1 VHVPVSFSSPASSL
15 NRKLSFILL
24 LSILSLIPAA
34 FSQVNVTTLQ
44 NDNFRTGQNLAETT
58 LTPANVKASTF
69 GKLFSHKLDGYTYA
83 QPLYL
88 SNITIA
94 GSAHNVVYTVTEHD
108 SVYAFDADNATGT
121 NANPLWQISFLKP
134 GSITTVSSSD
144 VNCGDMVPEIGIS
157 GTPVIDT
164 TTGTMYLV
172 SVTKVSGKAVQ
183 QLHALDVTNGAEKFG
198 GPVPISAT
206 VPGTGVANVSG
217 QISFDPL
224 RNRQRAALLL
234 QNGSVHIGWSSYCD
248 NNPYHGWIM
257 SYNAATLAQEGAWS
271 VTPNGT
277 RGGVWQAGGGL
288 AADDDGN
295 VFLATGNGTFNGQ
308 KSGGTEFSESIVK
321 LGLSGSG
328 LSLLDFFTPY
338 NQQSLTQG
346 DVDLGSGGVL
356 LIPDLPMGSAY
367 QHLLIQS
374 GKEGSIY
381 VINRDGMGGY
391 NAGNNN
397 HAVQF
402 LPYAVGGL
410 WSTPAFWNNNVYF
423 GGQSDHMRAF
433 SFDPSTGFLSTSA
446 TSQSGTSYGYPGP
459 TPTISAN
466 NATNGIVWAIQAD
479 GSGPNGSS
487 ILHAYDATNLATEL
501 YNNTQNKN
509 RDALNGAVKFTV
521 PIIANGKVYVG
532 THYAL
537 TTFGLLP

>member
-1 VHVPVSFSSPASSL
+1 VFIPTTLNSSTSCFSNKYFFTLFAA
-15 NRKLSFILL
+15 ILL
-24 LSILSLIPAA
+24 LTSSA
-34 FSQVNVTTLQ
+34 FSQVNVTTFQ
-44 NDNFRTGQNLAETT
+44 DDNFRTGQNLNETI
-58 LTPANVKASTF
+58 LTPANVKSSTF
-69 GKLFSHKLDGYTYA
+69 GKLFSHKLDGYIYA

-88 SNITIA
+88 FNITLA
-94 GSAHNVVYTVTEHD
+94 GSAHNVVYAVSEHD
-108 SVYAFDADNATGT
+108 TVYAFDADSASGT

-134 GSITTVSSSD
+134 GSISTISSND
-144 VNCGDMVPEIGIS
+144 VGCSDMVPEIGIS

-183 QLHALDVTNGAEKFG
+183 QLHALDVTSGAEKFG
-198 GPVPISAT
+198 GPVTISAT

-224 RNRQRAALLL
+224 HNRQRAALLL
-234 QNGSVHIGWSSYCD
+234 QNGSIEIGWSSYCD

-271 VTPNGT
+271 TTPNGT

-288 AADDDGN
+288 AADDDSN
-295 VFLATGNGTFNGQ
+295 IYFATGNGTFDGN

-321 LGLSGSG
+321 LGLGSTG
-328 LSLLDFFTPY
+328 LSVLDYFTPY
-338 NQQSLTQG
+338 NQYSLTQG
-346 DVDLGSGGVL
+346 DADLGSGGVL
-356 LIPDLPMGSAY
+356 LVPDLPMGSAY
-367 QHLLIQS
+367 QHLLIEA

-381 VINRDGMGGY
+381 VIDRDGMGGY

-397 HAVQF
+397 QIVQY
-402 LPYAVGGL
+402 LPYIVGGL

-423 GGQSDHMRAF
+423 GGQSDRMRAF
-433 SFDPSTGFLSTSA
+433 SLDPSTGFLSTSA
-446 TSQSGTSYGYPGP
+446 TSQTGTSYGYPGP

-466 NATNGIVWAIQAD
+466 GATNGIVWSIQAD
-479 GSGPNGSS
+479 GSGANGAS
-487 ILHAYDATNLATEL
+487 ILHAYDAANLATEL

-509 RDALNGAVKFTV
+509 RDSLNGAVKFTV
-521 PIIANGKVYVG
+521 PTIANGKVYVG
-532 THYAL
+532 THYTL